1 MFYICLWNLFVFLL
15 YGFDKLMA
23 ITEKRRV
30 PEICLLVASLAAGGI
45 GALLAMVIFH
55 HKTRKTLFRIAVPI
69 SLIITEIVVVIFDKH
84 MIV

>member
-1 MFYICLWNLFVFLL
+1 MLYICLWNLFVFLL

-23 ITEKRRV
+23 VIGKIRV
-30 PEICLLVASLAAGGI
+30 PEICLLAVSLAAGGI

-55 HKTRKTLFRIAVPI
+55 HKTSNTLFRIAIPI

>member
-1 MFYICLWNLFVFLL
+1 MLYIWLWNLFVFLL

-23 ITEKRRV
+23 VTGKRRV
-30 PEICLLVASLAAGGI
+30 PEICLLASSLAAGGI
-45 GALLAMVIFH
+45 GALSAMVIFR

-69 SLIITEIVVVIFDKH
+69 SLIITEMVVVIFDKH